1 MCEIIYFIYML
12 TCLARVYMLI
22 RIISCDVDAFVLCKI
37 IFLCVTNLFAVSNH
51 LLSFIDYIVR

>member
-12 TCLARVYMLI
+12 TCLTCVFMLI
-22 RIISCDVDAFVLCKI
+22 RIISCDVDIFVLCKI

>member
-22 RIISCDVDAFVLCKI
+22 GIISCDVDAFVLCKI